1 MIIKIT
7 LSFPLGALFYSD
19 PLLYT
24 YRLFLNM
31 IRKLSCP
38 YARRKCKE
46 CKSSLCQYYKI
57 TGENFEGYPGIFF
70 KRQMFTKRLYKENEE
85 ITFEILLIGNNQQ
98 YDQYIYLF
106 FKEYLNYRIINFPF
120 LIKDIIKLD
129 FDSHLIYADKLRII
143 TIIENKDFKES
154 YNQMIHYYNS
164 HYECGYVPIGAYD
177 ISDLKKVKEDVY
189 KVNTKIIAPNGYVY
203 DVCFKSRLPSEFV
216 KIGIGKYNFIGGGS
230 VEIIDSDQM

>member
-57 TGENFEGYPGIFF
+57 TGKNFEGYPGIFF
-70 KRQMFTKRLYKENEE
+70 KRQMFTKRLYRENEE

-98 YDQYIYLF
+98 YDQYLYLF
-106 FKEYLNYRIINFPF
+106 FKEYLDYRIINFPF
-120 LIKDIIKLD
+120 LIKNIIKSD
-129 FDSHLIYADKLRII
+129 FDSHLIYANKLRIN
-143 TIIENKDFKES
+143 TIIENKNFKES

-189 KVNTKIIAPNGYVY
+189 KVNTKIIAPKGYVY
-203 DVCFKSRLPSEFV
+203 VVCFENQILSDFIKL
-216 KIGIGKYNFIGGGS
+216 GIGKYNFIGGGS
-230 VEIIDSDQM
+230 VEIIDSTQM